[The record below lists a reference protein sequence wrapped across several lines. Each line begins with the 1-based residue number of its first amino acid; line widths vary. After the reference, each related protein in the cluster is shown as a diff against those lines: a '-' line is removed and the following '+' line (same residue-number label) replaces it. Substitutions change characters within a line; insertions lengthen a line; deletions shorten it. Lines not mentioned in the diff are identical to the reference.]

1 MIATD
6 DFRLIVLIFYFIEMK
21 IYVVSNLK
29 FTLFDLLVLKVTTII
44 YFALDRK
51 LPYCMPHV
59 K

>member
-29 FTLFDLLVLKVTTII
+29 FTLFDLLVLKVTTIV
-44 YFALDRK
+44 YFAIDMK
-51 LPYCMPHV
+51 LPYCMPRV